1 MTEFDKRDPLR
12 DYLESL
18 PLPEPSNGLFER
30 VERTRT
36 RRRRVRHTAVAAAAM
51 LVIAL
56 GLSPL
61 LLPVAAPPSIPLAGQ
76 AEVRDPGLHIPALR
90 AEEAELRLIDRQ
102 LAAAYRVSA
111 PEGHIDTLWQRRNAV
126 IQRLEQEPIDERT
139 VVSL

>member
-1 MTEFDKRDPLR
+1 MTEFEQRDPLR

-18 PLPEPSNGLFER
+18 PLPESSDGLFER
-30 VERTRT
+30 VERTRQ
-36 RRRRVRHTAVAAAAM
+36 RRRRVRHAAVGLAAM
-51 LVIAL
+51 LMLAL

-61 LLPVAAPPSIPLAGQ
+61 LLPLAAPPSNPLAGQ
-76 AEVRDPGLHIPALR
+76 PEVGASGLHNPATR

-102 LAAAYRVSA
+102 LAAAYRGSA

-126 IQRLEQEPIDERT
+126 VTRLEQEPIDART